1 MEYPFLSSIIPALI
15 CYYFSDII
23 IGYVAM
29 PQGKI
34 KTKSNKPVP
43 KKKQGVVKVNIVVGV
58 TIYSIFIDV
67 VHKDEIQLSVWLLH
81 IIFTYYIG

>member
-1 MEYPFLSSIIPALI
+1 MLL
-15 CYYFSDII
+15 FSDII

-67 VHKDEIQLSVWLLH
+67 VHKDEIQLSGRPLYTKCTLY
-81 IIFTYYIG
+81 TT